1 MMKAGYKLRSVWF
14 QGLAALGTARPPP
27 WRHEAGLKGLFPA
40 LWLVSPK
47 GPRNQTS
54 FPRHLMHRQGCFF
67 LLGPWNAR
75 GPRELMLFSDWKNYG
90 STALWW
96 PPNYFFFFPGETT
109 IQTPQSCPPPKQLG
123 KRGLSSPTFHP
134 PARRCQK
141 TLTWTAFCGVFASPP
156 PPLSVISASAF
167 SRGLYVFRQ
176 HSSLFP
182 NVSQF

>member
-14 QGLAALGTARPPP
+14 PGLAALGTARPPP
-27 WRHEAGLKGLFPA
+27 WRHEAGMKGLFPA

-54 FPRHLMHRQGCFF
+54 FPPAPDASPRLLFPTGALERPRPQRAYAFF
-67 LLGPWNAR
+67 RLE
-75 GPRELMLFSDWKNYG
+75 ELWINCSLVASVFACADWI
-90 STALWW
+90 S
-96 PPNYFFFFPGETT
+96 
-109 IQTPQSCPPPKQLG
+109 
-123 KRGLSSPTFHP
+123 
-134 PARRCQK
+134 CQK